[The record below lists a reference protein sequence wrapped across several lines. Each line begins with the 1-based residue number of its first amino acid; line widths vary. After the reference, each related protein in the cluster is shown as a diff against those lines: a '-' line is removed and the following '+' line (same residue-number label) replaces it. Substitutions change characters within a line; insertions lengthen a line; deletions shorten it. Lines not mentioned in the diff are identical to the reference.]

1 MCVCVCAY
9 MHVHGHAYVGAVFLY
24 ASLSSMNFILKA
36 VKSHYRILKVNIKEA
51 EVLHQN
57 LVSEWIRG

>member
-1 MCVCVCAY
+1 